1 MGTICEYPLDPLIE
15 EHIWKIKILKTSSY
29 AIMIGI
35 ATSDFDFN
43 RASYDTNNNFGWYY
57 CCYLGGLF
65 SGPPHNYQD
74 KRMNLKSKKN
84 EVNSCYEYEEK
95 KFKIY
100 Y

>member
-1 MGTICEYPLDPLIE
+1 
-15 EHIWKIKILKTSSY
+15 
-29 AIMIGI
+29 MIGI

-43 RASYDTNNNFGWYY
+43 RASYETNNNFGWYY
-57 CCYLGGLF
+57 YCYYGSLY
-65 SGPPHNYQD
+65 SGQPHYYQD
-74 KRMNLKSKKN
+74 KKTNLKSKKN